1 MSAPRPGPE
10 SWSAPAPSAYGSPA
24 PATGAR
30 RSPLAVVA
38 FVLGVATVLVG
49 AVVTLAFPFVL
60 SSSGYSPSSVGVLQL
75 VNGIL
80 TGVLALAAT
89 VTGAVAL
96 VRRLPGT
103 ALASA
108 GTALGAAAL
117 LSVVLGLVQGALY
130 QVL

>member
-1 MSAPRPGPE
+1 MSAPQPGPE
-10 SWSAPAPSAYGSPA
+10 TWSASAPSAYGSPA

-38 FVLGVATVLVG
+38 FAFGVATVLVG

-60 SSSGYSPSSVGVLQL
+60 SSAGYSPSSVGVLQL

-80 TGVLALAAT
+80 TGMLALVAT

-96 VRRLPGT
+96 VRRLPGA

-117 LSVVLGLVQGALY
+117 LGVVLSLVQGALY